1 MIQLYL
7 WDSCPF
13 CRKVSMAAA
22 ELGLVEG
29 EDFEVIPAGPGTAG
43 QSAVEARGGS
53 QMVPFL
59 IDGQTAMYESDD
71 IIAYLRG
78 RSGGGKS

>member
-13 CRKVSMAAA
+13 CRKVSMAAVK
-22 ELGLVEG
+22 LDLVEG
-29 EDFEVIPAGPGTAG
+29 EDYEVIPAGPGTPG
-43 QSAVEARGGS
+43 SLAVEARGGS

-59 IDGQTAMYESDD
+59 VDGQTAMYESED
-71 IIAYLRG
+71 IIDYLRS

>member
-13 CRKVSMAAA
+13 CRKVSRAAA
-22 ELGLVEG
+22 ELGLVAG
-29 EDFEVIPAGPGTAG
+29 KDFEVIPAGPGTPG
-43 QSAVEARGGS
+43 RLTVEERGGS

-59 IDGQTAMYESDD
+59 VDGQTAMYESDD
-71 IIAYLRG
+71 IIDYLRSI
-78 RSGGGKS
+78 SGGRQS

>member
-1 MIQLYL
+1 
-7 WDSCPF
+7 
-13 CRKVSMAAA
+13 MAAA

-29 EDFEVIPAGPGTAG
+29 EDFEVIPAGPGTPG

-59 IDGQTAMYESDD
+59 VDGQIAMYESDD
-71 IIAYLRG
+71 IIDYLRRRG
-78 RSGGGKS
+78 AGGQS

>member
-13 CRKVSMAAA
+13 CRKVSRAAA

-43 QSAVEARGGS
+43 QLAVEARGGS

-59 IDGQTAMYESDD
+59 VDGQTAMYESDD
-71 IIAYLRG
+71 IIAYLRSRG
-78 RSGGGKS
+78 GGGKS